1 MRGHRD
7 SKSNSCTEGTK
18 VDAVG
23 ISGKVLCLTRGGQVD
38 AVGISGKVL
47 CLTRGGLTDGSNA
60 GVKLAVRSQQRA

>member
-23 ISGKVLCLTRGGQVD
+23 ISGKVLY
-38 AVGISGKVL
+38 
-47 CLTRGGLTDGSNA
+47 LTRGGLTDGSNA

>member
-1 MRGHRD
+1 MRGPRD

-18 VDAVG
+18 VN
-23 ISGKVLCLTRGGQVD
+23 

-60 GVKLAVRSQQRA
+60 GVKLDVRSQQRA